1 MVFYAVVS
9 DEIQRVIAFFP
20 TRWEAE
26 QRLARVLWN
35 KPDWRDILHVEPIE
49 LRTGTTN

>member
-9 DEIQRVIAFFP
+9 DEIHRVIEFFP
-20 TRWEAE
+20 TRRDAE
-26 QRLARVLWN
+26 VVLARVL
-35 KPDWRDILHVEPIE
+35 KDEPEWRDIMHVERIE